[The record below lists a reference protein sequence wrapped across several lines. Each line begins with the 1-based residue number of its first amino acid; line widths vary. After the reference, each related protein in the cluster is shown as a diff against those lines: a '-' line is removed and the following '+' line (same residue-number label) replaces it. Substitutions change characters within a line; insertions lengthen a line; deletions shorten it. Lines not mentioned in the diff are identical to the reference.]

1 MLASDLLSLM
11 PATVALITVA
21 AFFTSMLTA
30 MVGAGGGTALL
41 LLMLYVMPAGQVVP
55 VHGGIQLASNLTRVV
70 LFWRHM
76 HWPAIRRFVLPMP
89 VGVYLG
95 LELYG
100 LLSAAGLQLVIA
112 SFVMLS
118 LLVKVPASSE
128 PSGLPAWVYYV
139 SGFFIGAGNILVGV
153 LAPILGAILRFE
165 NLPKERL
172 VGTLGFFGFAGN
184 IFKITGFAVVGFAFA
199 PHAPTIICAA
209 LATVA
214 GTYVGKRLLSGLS
227 SKRFT
232 TLFRIVLACLA
243 AKLVWDALP
252 VLITS

>member
-1 MLASDLLSLM
+1 MI
-11 PATVALITVA
+11 PITVVLITLA

-55 VHGGIQLASNLTRVV
+55 VHGGIQLVSNLTRVV

-76 HWPAIRRFVLPMP
+76 HWPAILRFVIPMP
-89 VGVYLG
+89 AGVYLG

-100 LLSAAGLQLVIA
+100 LLSPAGLQLVIA
-112 SFVMLS
+112 GFVLLS
-118 LLVKVPASSE
+118 LLIRVPASSAQT
-128 PSGLPAWVYYV
+128 GLPSWIYYV

-184 IFKITGFAVVGFAFA
+184 LFKITGFAFVGFAFA

-227 SKRFT
+227 SKRFAT
-232 TLFRIVLACLA
+232 MFQIVLAVLA
-243 AKLVWDALP
+243 AKLVWESLP
-252 VLITS
+252 

>member
-1 MLASDLLSLM
+1 MIPITA
-11 PATVALITVA
+11 ALITLA

-55 VHGGIQLASNLTRVV
+55 VHGGIQLVSNLTRVV

-76 HWPAIRRFVLPMP
+76 HWPAILRFVIPMP
-89 VGVYLG
+89 AGVYLG

-100 LLSAAGLQLVIA
+100 LLSPAGLQLVIA
-112 SFVMLS
+112 GFVLLS
-118 LLVKVPASSE
+118 LLVRVPASSAQT
-128 PSGLPAWVYYV
+128 GLPGWIYYV

-184 IFKITGFAVVGFAFA
+184 LFKIAGFAFVGCAFA
-199 PHAPTIICAA
+199 PHAPTMICAA

-227 SKRFT
+227 SKRFAT
-232 TLFRIVLACLA
+232 MFQIVLAVLA

-252 VLITS
+252 

>member
-1 MLASDLLSLM
+1 MM
-11 PATVALITVA
+11 PETVAVITLA

-55 VHGGIQLASNLTRVV
+55 VHGGIQLVSNLTRVV

-76 HWPAIRRFVLPMP
+76 HWPAILRFVIPMP
-89 VGVYLG
+89 AGVYLG

-100 LLSAAGLQLVIA
+100 LLSSAGLQLVIA
-112 SFVMLS
+112 GFVLLS
-118 LLVKVPASSE
+118 LLVRVPASSAQA
-128 PSGLPAWVYYV
+128 GLPSWVYYL

-153 LAPILGAILRFE
+153 LAPILGAILRLE

-184 IFKITGFAVVGFAFA
+184 LFKISGFALVGFAFA

-214 GTYVGKRLLSGLS
+214 GTYVGKKLLSGLS

-232 TLFRIVLACLA
+232 TLFQIVLAVLA
-243 AKLVWDALP
+243 SKLVWDALP
-252 VLITS
+252 L

>member
-1 MLASDLLSLM
+1 MM
-11 PATVALITVA
+11 PETVAVITLA

-55 VHGGIQLASNLTRVV
+55 VHGGIQLVSNLTRVV

-76 HWPAIRRFVLPMP
+76 HWPAILRFVIPMP
-89 VGVYLG
+89 AGVYLG

-100 LLSAAGLQLVIA
+100 LLSSAGLQLVIA
-112 SFVMLS
+112 GFVLLS
-118 LLVKVPASSE
+118 LLVRVPASSAQASL
-128 PSGLPAWVYYV
+128 PSWVYYL

-153 LAPILGAILRFE
+153 LAPILGAILRLE

-184 IFKITGFAVVGFAFA
+184 LFKISGFALVGFAFV

-214 GTYVGKRLLSGLS
+214 GTYVGKKLLSGLS

-232 TLFRIVLACLA
+232 TLFQIVLAVLA
-243 AKLVWDALP
+243 SKLVWDALP
-252 VLITS
+252 L